1 MTLQIELYQV
11 FVFLVPIFGIGLKFY
26 VDVQKRQ
33 VAYEKEIFALNKHIE
48 KLNEEIRDLYDIV
61 SDYHHKTDKTNEKLF
76 DSINQIRVDLQN
88 KANR

>member
-11 FVFLVPIFGIGLKFY
+11 LVFLVPIFGIGLKFY

-33 VAYEKEIFALNKHIE
+33 VAYEKEIFSLNEHI
-48 KLNEEIRDLYDIV
+48 KRLNEEIKDLYTSV
-61 SDYHHKTDKTNEKLF
+61 SDFHDKSEKVNAKLF
-76 DSINQIRVDLQN
+76 DSINKIHVDLQN